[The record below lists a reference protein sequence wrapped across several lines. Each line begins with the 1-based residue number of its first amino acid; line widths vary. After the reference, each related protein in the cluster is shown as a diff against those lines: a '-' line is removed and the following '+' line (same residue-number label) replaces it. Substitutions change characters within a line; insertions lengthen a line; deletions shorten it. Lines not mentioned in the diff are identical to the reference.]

1 MFRGARRHRPYAL
14 LLALIATL
22 LACVFAA
29 PASASERDWT
39 RHDRYDRD
47 DRHRCDRGNRERKVE
62 TSFRWLQG
70 YNDPATPDQYDRVG
84 VLRIGPRDARNILIL
99 NPGTSGG
106 SAYFVPLGEDIV
118 RATHG
123 DWQVWSVERR
133 ENQLEDHSV
142 LNGLKEGTVT
152 PQESFDYSLG
162 WLTDPSITNHFRLIP
177 DEEVAYARGWGL
189 NVEIEDLHRVVLAAK
204 QAGRRIVMGG
214 HSLGGSII
222 TAYATWDFNG
232 RPGAKNL
239 DGLVYIDGGSNP
251 TPLTPEQASASLANL
266 QTSSPWL
273 AFGGIPAPFLGLF
286 SAGGST
292 LAIVAPHEKSIAQ
305 DWPLLPANIVA
316 PVPADNEAQ
325 FGYAV
330 DTDTSPPNLGAAQVH
345 AGKLKTSG
353 NPRGWDPAGEITPLQ
368 RWARMLSGT
377 GLTNVDGSAWYHP
390 SRLSLDAGA
399 VAAGNANPAQA
410 ILNVKA
416 IHGDDLSPHLKIYA
430 FGASGGDRVLASAQV
445 LATQSGIP
453 SRNLTLVNREDTYAH
468 NDPAAA
474 SPNNEFVDYL
484 IPYLRS
490 VRSTHDWSRRR

>member
-1 MFRGARRHRPYAL
+1 MQRRTRRHRRNVIGL
-14 LLALIATL
+14 VLLATV
-22 LACVFAA
+22 LACVFAT
-29 PASASERDWT
+29 PASASGHGWSRHDD
-39 RHDRYDRD
+39 RHDR
-47 DRHRCDRGNRERKVE
+47 CDRPGNDGERVE
-62 TSFRWLQG
+62 TSFRWLKG
-70 YNDPATPDQYDRVG
+70 YDDPATPDQYDRVG
-84 VLRIGPRDARNILIL
+84 VLRIGPKHARNILIL

-142 LNGLKEGTVT
+142 HDRLKQGTAT
-152 PQESFDYSLG
+152 PQESFDYYLR
-162 WLTDPSITNHFRLIP
+162 WLSDPSITNHFQLIP
-177 DEEVAYARGWGL
+177 DSEVAYARGWGL
-189 NVEIEDLHRVVLAAK
+189 NVEIEDLHRVVLAA
-204 QAGRRIVMGG
+204 QHAGRRVVMGG
-214 HSLGGSII
+214 HSLGGSIV

-239 DGLVYIDGGSNP
+239 DGLVYIDGGSNT
-251 TPLTPEQASASLANL
+251 TPVTPEQASESLANL

-273 AFGGIPAPFLGLF
+273 AFGGIGAPFLGLF

-292 LAIVAPHEKSIAQ
+292 LAVVAPHEKSLAQ
-305 DWPLLPANIVA
+305 DWPLLPANIKP

-330 DTDTSPPNLGAAQVH
+330 DTETSPPNLRAAQVH
-345 AGKLKTSG
+345 AGRLAASG
-353 NPRGWDPAGEITPLQ
+353 TPRGWDPAGEITPIQ

-377 GLTNVDGSAWYHP
+377 PLLGIDGSAWYHP
-390 SRLSLDAGA
+390 TRLSLDAGA

-430 FGASGGDRVLASAQV
+430 FGASGGEGVLTAAQL
-445 LATQSGIP
+445 LAAQSGIP
-453 SRNLTLVNREDTYAH
+453 DRNLTLVNRQDTYAH

-484 IPYLRS
+484 IPYLRDI
-490 VRSTHDWSRRR
+490 RRTHHWSWRH